1 MKGTSRNKAFLLLF
15 IPLLF
20 STISTLL
27 VYSGHFSNYYA
38 NYENLL
44 QTTFPDYAIVIENDL
59 MLLDSDFNTS
69 SFLKEFELNAVS
81 YVGKLRCNVSI
92 NSNNYEIVLYWA
104 PEEFFFQHT
113 NVIGEKDKILL
124 DESFISLEGLE
135 INQIISL
142 NFSSGSNIV
151 ETSLPVSNFVSERDV
166 FTGELLHYSWAEP
179 FHEENLFLV
188 SETFYEIFEEFI
200 ESITIY
206 YVPLFE
212 FSDAFLKSRPPHQM
226 IEYLGKKRQEL

>member
-1 MKGTSRNKAFLLLF
+1 MMKGKGRNRALLLLF
-15 IPLLF
+15 LPLLF
-20 STISTLL
+20 STVSTFL

-38 NYENLL
+38 SYDNLL
-44 QTTFPDYAIVIENDL
+44 QSTFPDYAIVIENDL
-59 MLLDSDFNTS
+59 MLLDPDFNTS
-69 SFLKEFELNAVS
+69 TFLKEFELKEAT
-81 YVGKLRCNVSI
+81 YVGKLKCNLSI
-92 NSNNYEIVLYWA
+92 NSNNYEVVLYWA
-104 PEEFFFQHT
+104 PEEFFTLHS
-113 NVIGEKDKILL
+113 NVRGEKDKILL

-142 NFSSGSNIV
+142 NFSSESNFV
-151 ETSLPVSNFVSERDV
+151 ETSLPVSNFISEEDV
-166 FTGELLHYSWAEP
+166 FTSELLYYGWAEP

-188 SETFYEIFEEFI
+188 SETFYKIFEEFI

-226 IEYLGKKRQEL
+226 IEY